1 MAGSLD
7 DQRVHLVTVPAGFQ
21 FLVTFSN
28 HNGQPEARLQM
39 NSVSTMTPVQVS
51 KQLRDIADRI
61 EVKNWT
67 RKDTE

>member
-1 MAGSLD
+1 M
-7 DQRVHLVTVPAGFQ
+7 TVPAGFQ

-39 NSVSTMTPVQVS
+39 HAASSMTPAQIGQ
-51 KQLRDIADRI
+51 QLRNIADRI
-61 EVKNWT
+61 EGGHVT